1 MKTQTASSSTM
12 SIQKIALTALFAALT
27 CVATMVIRI
36 PVPATGGYL
45 NLGDGFVILCGI
57 LLGPAYG
64 FLAAGIG
71 SGLADLLAGYTQ
83 YVPGTFLIKGLAAL
97 LVAIVF
103 QALVKTIASSENK
116 NKNTVLAYV
125 AIVIASIAL
134 AVVVSGGYFLYEST
148 LLGYGW
154 GAAASIV
161 PNLFQNLAGLIVAA
175 LLYPVVPLIKKTA
188 KI

>member
-1 MKTQTASSSTM
+1 M

-83 YVPGTFLIKGLAAL
+83 YVPGTFLIKG
-97 LVAIVF
+97 
-103 QALVKTIASSENK
+103 
-116 NKNTVLAYV
+116 
-125 AIVIASIAL
+125 
-134 AVVVSGGYFLYEST
+134 
-148 LLGYGW
+148 
-154 GAAASIV
+154 
-161 PNLFQNLAGLIVAA
+161 
-175 LLYPVVPLIKKTA
+175 
-188 KI
+188 